1 MKKMLLI
8 LGILLVAGLVVIPLV
23 TRIVGP
29 KLIRVAPPSGEP
41 IGKFDVPRP
50 EKSIFALKIAI
61 PLTMLSEAAN
71 SQAPERLQGSENK
84 SIHKR
89 IKNGAYAWDVKRG
102 DIQFQ
107 NQGDGLAFGA
117 PIQGVARISGSI
129 DAKIIQIPL
138 NSEVELGGVVGGKL
152 SPVIAPD
159 WKVNPNLVPH
169 LNLSKANLN
178 IGGLGKIDVTNL
190 LGTSLSGFVQKEA
203 QKLTPAFKK
212 KFDLKGEVEKL
223 WQEAYIN
230 ELISDEPRVWLNVDP
245 RAVFLSP
252 IDYSNPEVLGVS
264 VAIQSETFLTNR
276 EPAAPAPIP
285 LPNLQP
291 LEAGTRT
298 DLRVPLIVSMKELN
312 DVLKTEDVEI
322 KTGLGTKITISGIE
336 AQVGQNGLLNLK
348 IDLKT
353 GKTPLGR
360 GISGE
365 IWMKA
370 RPIIDYEKQTLGFAN
385 VELTVETRDQLT
397 STAAW
402 LVEELLVKGIE
413 SQLRVDL
420 NDYKEELD
428 EEVQKA
434 IQSADLPDGIN
445 ISLDGLAIK
454 LADIY
459 TITRHAAEAEPE
471 PGIVLV
477 IRATGDVST
486 EVSQLNLGKKD
497 KIEEKT
503 KDAAEAPA
511 KPK

>member
-1 MKKMLLI
+1 MKKILLI
-8 LGILLVAGLVVIPLV
+8 LGILLVGGVIAVPLA
-23 TRIVGP
+23 TRFVGP
-29 KLIRVAPPSGEP
+29 KLISVAPPSGKP
-41 IGKFDVPRP
+41 IGLLDIPRP
-50 EKSIFALKIAI
+50 EESIFALKIAI
-61 PLTMLSEAAN
+61 PLSMLSEAAN
-71 SQAPERLQGSENK
+71 AQAPKRLTGSENK
-84 SIHKR
+84 SIHKS
-89 IKNGAYAWDVKRG
+89 IKDGAYAWDVVRG

-107 NQGDGLAFGA
+107 SQGDGLAFGA
-117 PIQGVARISGSI
+117 PIQGAAHISGSI
-129 DAKIIQIPL
+129 DAKILRIPL
-138 NSEVELGGVVGGKL
+138 NSTVELGGIVGGKL

-178 IGGLGKIDVTNL
+178 IGGLGNIDVTNL
-190 LGTSLSGFVQKEA
+190 LGSSLSGFVQKEA

-212 KFDLKGEVEKL
+212 QFDLKSEVEKL
-223 WQEAYIN
+223 WQEGYIN

-252 IDYSNPEVLGVS
+252 IDYSTPEALGVT

-291 LEAGTRT
+291 LPEGTRT

-312 DVLKTEDVEI
+312 EVLETEDIEI
-322 KTGLGTKITISGIE
+322 KTGLGTKINISGIE

-348 IDLKT
+348 IDLRT
-353 GKTPLGR
+353 GRTPIGR

-370 RPIIDYEKQTLGFAN
+370 RPIIDYEKQTLGFSN

-434 IQSADLPDGIN
+434 IQSADLPEGIN
-445 ISLDGLAIK
+445 VSLDDLSIK

-459 TITRHAAEAEPE
+459 TITRHAANDAPD

-477 IRATGDVST
+477 IRATGSVST
-486 EVSQLNLGKKD
+486 EISQLNLGKK
-497 KIEEKT
+497 KE
-503 KDAAEAPA
+503 AEAES
-511 KPK
+511 KPE

>member
-1 MKKMLLI
+1 MKKILLI
-8 LGILLVAGLVVIPLV
+8 LGILLIAGIIALPLA
-23 TRIVGP
+23 TRFVGP
-29 KLIRVAPPSGEP
+29 KMIRVSPPSGKP

-50 EKSIFALKIAI
+50 EKSIFALKITI

-71 SQAPERLQGSENK
+71 SQAPKRLQGRENQ

-89 IKNGAYAWDVKRG
+89 IKNGAYAWDLMRG
-102 DIQFQ
+102 DIQFES
-107 NQGDGLAFGA
+107 QGDGLAFGA
-117 PIQGVARISGSI
+117 PIQGAARISGSI
-129 DAKIIQIPL
+129 DAKILQIPL
-138 NSEVELGGVVGGKL
+138 NSTVELGGVVGGKL

-169 LNLSKANLN
+169 LNLSTANLN

-190 LGTSLSGFVQKEA
+190 LGSSLSGFVQKEA

-223 WQEAYIN
+223 WQEGYIS
-230 ELISDEPRVWLNVDP
+230 ELISEEPPVWLNVDP

-252 IDYSNPEVLGVS
+252 IDYSNPEAIGVS

-285 LPNLQP
+285 LPNLEP
-291 LEAGTRT
+291 LAEGTLT
-298 DLRVPLIVSMKELN
+298 NLRIPFIISMKELN
-312 DVLKTEDVEI
+312 NALKTEDLEI
-322 KTGLGTKITISGIE
+322 KTGIGTKITISGME
-336 AQVGQNGLLNLK
+336 AEVGQNGLLNLK
-348 IDLKT
+348 LDLKT
-353 GKTPLGR
+353 AKNPMSR
-360 GISGE
+360 GVSGE

-370 RPIIDYEKQTLGFAN
+370 RPIIDYEKQTLGFAK
-385 VELTVETRDQLT
+385 VELTIETRDQLT
-397 STAAW
+397 SAAAW

-434 IQSADLPDGIN
+434 IQSADLPEGIN
-445 ISLDGLAIK
+445 VSLDNLAIN

-459 TITRHAAEAEPE
+459 TITRHSPEAAPD

-477 IRATGDVST
+477 IKATGDVRT
-486 EVSQLNLGKKD
+486 EISQLDLSKKKD
-497 KIEEKT
+497 AK
-503 KDAAEAPA
+503 APTQA